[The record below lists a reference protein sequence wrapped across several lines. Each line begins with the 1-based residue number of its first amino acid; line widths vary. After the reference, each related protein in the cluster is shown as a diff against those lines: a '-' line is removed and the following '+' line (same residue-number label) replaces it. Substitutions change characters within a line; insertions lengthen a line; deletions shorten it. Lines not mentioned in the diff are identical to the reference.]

1 MPEISKAK
9 YSEFIGWKD
18 CPHLSPEAC
27 EIMANDIEPHLRKSR
42 MDGLPSLGSGAIYP
56 IEREEVEC
64 EPFEIP
70 AYWPVLYSL
79 DVGWKKTAALWG
91 SWDQDSDIVY
101 IWSEHY
107 RGEVEPVIH
116 ASAIKAR
123 GDWIQGVIDT
133 AARGRSQID
142 GHNLMDIYTDE
153 GLMLHNANKAV
164 DAGLLQVYQ
173 RLSTG
178 RLKIFGTLR
187 NFWAEYVLY
196 RRNDNGKI
204 VKEMDHLMD
213 CLRYF
218 IMGLEHASLP
228 PVDLGSVYRDDTHDD
243 NSGY

>member
-9 YSEFIGWKD
+9 YSEFIGWAD

-42 MDGLPSLGSGAIYP
+42 MEGLPSLGSGAIYP

-91 SWDQDSDIVY
+91 SWDRDSDIVY

-123 GDWIQGVIDT
+123 GEWIQGVIDT

-142 GHNLMDIYTDE
+142 GNNLMDLYTDE
-153 GLMLHNANKAV
+153 GLVLHNANKAV
-164 DAGLLQVYQ
+164 DAGLLHVYQ

-178 RLKIFGTLR
+178 RLKIFGSLR
-187 NFWAEYVLY
+187 NFWSEYVLY

-213 CLRYF
+213 ALRYL

-228 PVDLGSVYRDDTHDD
+228 PVDFGSAYRDETHDD